1 MQKKDGMQK
10 ALAFLNEVRDF
21 MKGTKKF
28 AKVTTADG
36 KMLIYEGDTPV
47 VGAAVMMPG
56 DKGDMPAPDG
66 EYTLEDGSVLVVAG
80 GVITDIKAPQGAA
93 ATPQGE
99 SEFMK
104 YLSSDAYKGEKYNF
118 ADYPWEQCISEQQAQ
133 GVDCPECVC
142 SAIKNRTVKHLV
154 EKKMAKDTKEAV
166 SIIQKSFKDPV
177 IAYLMNTLMSQP
189 QDMKAQ
195 IETLLKKV
203 EAFAKIEE
211 RLKNSEA
218 ANEKLM
224 QAIEMVATSAS
235 TESGIDDP
243 ATPAAPHEFS
253 MDEALKAYREDLK
266 KLNSK
271 SN

>member
-1 MQKKDGMQK
+1 MKKDTTK
-10 ALAFLNEVRDF
+10 VEAFLKEIRDF
-21 MKGTKKF
+21 MKSKKF

-36 KMLIYEGDTPV
+36 KTLEYDGDTPV
-47 VGAAVMMPG
+47 VGASIMVAG
-56 DKGDMPAPDG
+56 ADGGNIPAPDG
-66 EYTLEDGSVLVVAG
+66 EYTLEDGTILVVGA
-80 GVITDIKAPQGAA
+80 GVITDIKAPQGQA
-93 ATPQGE
+93 ATPPAGD

-104 YLSSDAYKGEKYNF
+104 YLSSEAYHGGKYNF
-118 ADYPWEQCISEQQAQ
+118 ADYPWEQCISDQQAQ

-142 SAIKNRTVKHLV
+142 AAIKNRTVKHLT

-203 EAFAKIEE
+203 EGFAKTEE
-211 RLKNSEA
+211 RLAKAEA

-224 QAIEMVATSAS
+224 QAIEMVAQSAS
-235 TESGIDDP
+235 TASGVEDDP
-243 ATPAAPHEFS
+243 KPGKQEFS
-253 MDEALKAYREDLK
+253 TQEAIKAYREDLK
-266 KLNSK
+266 KLNAK